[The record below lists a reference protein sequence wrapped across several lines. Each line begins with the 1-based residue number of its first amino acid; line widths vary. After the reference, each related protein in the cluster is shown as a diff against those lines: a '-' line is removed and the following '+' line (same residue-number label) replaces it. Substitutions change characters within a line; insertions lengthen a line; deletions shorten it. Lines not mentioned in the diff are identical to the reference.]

1 MKIRAFGRVLILIDE
16 PELDFG
22 RQKGGFRGAA
32 PSMSLPFSVGCSLI
46 CGWGTCAEL
55 DYSR

>member
-22 RQKGGFRGAA
+22 RQKGGFREAA
-32 PSMSLPFSVGCSLI
+32 PVDVFALFCRLFVDLRVGDL
-46 CGWGTCAEL
+46 
-55 DYSR
+55 R